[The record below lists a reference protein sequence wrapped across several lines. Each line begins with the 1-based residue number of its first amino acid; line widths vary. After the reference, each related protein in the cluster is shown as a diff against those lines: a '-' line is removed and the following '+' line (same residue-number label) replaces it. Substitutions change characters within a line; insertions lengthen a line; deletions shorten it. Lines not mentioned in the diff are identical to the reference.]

1 MNTADLDVPCGYCS
15 GRGHRDIPGGLW
27 LSGPSCPD
35 CGGVGY
41 LVLSPDAERLLA
53 FVERHLGSSIRRE
66 MARVHADFN
75 DGRTERTV
83 PGEETR

>member
-15 GRGHRDIPGGLW
+15 GRGRRDIPGGLW

-41 LVLSPDAERLLA
+41 LVQSPDAERLLA
-53 FVERHLGSSIRRE
+53 FVERHLGHLLRPGIASL
-66 MARVHADFN
+66 
-75 DGRTERTV
+75 RTEPAGDASPPSRAHAV
-83 PGEETR
+83 S